1 MPGLEDGETAKH
13 MLSVKWDGS
22 AGIMSFAD
30 VQSVA
35 DPNNGALTALSGAG
49 IALARPIG
57 PLPAL
62 LSVGLS

>member
-1 MPGLEDGETAKH
+1 
-13 MLSVKWDGS
+13 
-22 AGIMSFAD
+22 MSSAD

-35 DPNNGALTALSGAG
+35 DPNNGALVALSGAG

-57 PLPAL
+57 LLPAL